1 MLTRQTPRHAGPMP
15 APSQINALLVFAG
28 LAYPTYLSARAI
40 VTQQSYI
47 KLNWPANHL
56 VPFVC

>member
-1 MLTRQTPRHAGPMP
+1 MP
-15 APSQINALLVFAG
+15 VPSQINALLVFAG
-28 LAYPTYLSARAI
+28 LAINAYPTVASARAI